1 MRMDEGC
8 DTGPVFERR
17 ETPIG
22 PRETSGEL
30 FERLSTMAGEHLE
43 DFLGRFPEVP
53 APRPQPQDGATHA
66 AKLEKSEG
74 IVDWT
79 RPAAAVLDHVRGMDP
94 WPGAVTHREDQPLKL
109 FGAGASTRGVST
121 PGTVV
126 GVDEDGLHISCGDGC
141 VWVAEVQPA
150 GKRRMDA
157 RAYAAGRAFAAGE
170 RLGVYGN
177 T

>member
-1 MRMDEGC
+1 MCMPN
-8 DTGPVFERR
+8 DTRTVHRR
-17 ETPIG
+17 THSTP
-22 PRETSGEL
+22 
-30 FERLSTMAGEHLE
+30 
-43 DFLGRFPEVP
+43 
-53 APRPQPQDGATHA
+53 TH
-66 AKLEKSEG
+66 
-74 IVDWT
+74 
-79 RPAAAVLDHVRGMDP
+79 
-94 WPGAVTHREDQPLKL
+94 
-109 FGAGASTRGVST
+109 GASTRGAST

-126 GVDEDGLHISCGDGC
+126 GVDEDGLHISCGDGS